1 MKEHLGH
8 AWMAPDDG
16 PTDPEY
22 AAADEGIALAVLAET
37 PTADADFR
45 RRVEGELPFLRR
57 IARRWHRDQ
66 ASADDL
72 IQETLLRAL
81 TNAQLWEPGSNLQGW
96 LFTIMRNQFLAAA
109 ARSKRSDLALHTIGV
124 AEADLSAS
132 LPEARLMI
140 RDVERAL
147 RRLPSDQRTA
157 VKFIGI
163 DGKSY
168 EEAAHLM
175 RMSVAAVRC
184 HLARGRKCVR
194 TMVLGDAMR
203 PSPAS
208 IQPQEAAG
216 AAAGRRDPVTRRP
229 AAFAEPAFA

>member
-22 AAADEGIALAVLAET
+22 AAADEGI
-37 PTADADFR
+37 DFR
-45 RRVEGELPFLRR
+45 RRIEGELPFLRR

-66 ASADDL
+66 ANADDL

-81 TNAQLWEPGSNLQGW
+81 TNAQLWEPGSNLHGW

-109 ARSKRSDLALHTIGV
+109 ARSKRSDLVFDTIGM
-124 AEADLSAS
+124 AEAGLSAS

-147 RRLPSDQRTA
+147 RRLPSNQRTA

-184 HLARGRKCVR
+184 HLA
-194 TMVLGDAMR
+194 
-203 PSPAS
+203 
-208 IQPQEAAG
+208 
-216 AAAGRRDPVTRRP
+216 AAANACGR
-229 AAFAEPAFA
+229 

>member
-1 MKEHLGH
+1 MKEHLGR
-8 AWMAPDDG
+8 AWIAPDDG

-22 AAADEGIALAVLAET
+22 AAADEGIALAVFAET

-45 RRVEGELPFLRR
+45 RRIEGELPFLRR

-66 ASADDL
+66 ANADDL
-72 IQETLLRAL
+72 IQETLMQAL
-81 TNAQLWEPGSNLQGW
+81 TNAQLWEPGSNLHGW
-96 LFTIMRNQFLAAA
+96 LFTIMRNRFLAAA
-109 ARSKRSDLALHTIGV
+109 ARSKRSDLALDTIGM
-124 AEADLSAS
+124 AEAGFSTS

-140 RDVERAL
+140 RDVQRAL
-147 RRLPSDQRTA
+147 RRLPSNQRTA
-157 VKFIGI
+157 IKFIGI

-194 TMVLGDAMR
+194 TMVNGGAMR
-203 PSPAS
+203 PSPTLDPATGS
-208 IQPQEAAG
+208 CL
-216 AAAGRRDPVTRRP
+216 RRGWRSDPVTRRL
-229 AAFAEPAFA
+229 AEFAEPAFA